1 MRVVV
6 NICYGVFQQIK
17 FMPEFTPVKALPFDV
32 VATIHRL
39 CKLRYSLIPQP
50 KSSEKIP
57 MIQGNL

>member
-1 MRVVV
+1 
-6 NICYGVFQQIK
+6 
-17 FMPEFTPVKALPFDV
+17 MPEFTLVKALPFDV

-39 CKLRYSLIPQP
+39 CKLRYRLISYP